1 MRRLLV
7 MAFVA
12 MIAMIGTAA
21 AYTPDIWDA
30 AGEGPAGDLT
40 LKPGETVTLS
50 YRMQS
55 ISVVEHGMIL
65 PYTSQVHVFSGPG
78 SASDITI
85 TTPEN
90 VTVPNANTYTDVG
103 AITISIAANAPAGTI
118 YRVSI
123 GAGPVIIESE
133 IDSASR
139 YVNSEIPEFPT
150 IALPVA
156 AILGLAFFMQRRKEE

>member
-1 MRRLLV
+1 MKRLIIVAL
-7 MAFVA
+7 MAL
-12 MIAMIGTAA
+12 IAMIGTAS
-21 AYTPDIWDA
+21 AYTPDVWDA
-30 AGEGPAGDLT
+30 AGEGPIGDLK
-40 LKPGETVTLS
+40 LSPGDTVVLS

-55 ISVVEHGMIL
+55 ISSVEYGMVLNYTQQVSVV
-65 PYTSQVHVFSGPG
+65 SGGG
-78 SASDITI
+78 SESDIVI

-90 VTVPNANTYTDVG
+90 VTVPEASTYTDVG

-123 GAGPVIIESE
+123 GAGPVTIESE
-133 IDSASR
+133 VDSASR
-139 YVNSEIPEFPT
+139 YVNTEIPEFPT